1 MFTVYILFSYSLN
14 KFYVG
19 SCSNFERRFHEHN
32 SGQSKYTRAGMP
44 WVLVIKFDVSS
55 RKEAM
60 TLERKIKK
68 RGIQRFLDQA
78 G

>member
-1 MFTVYILFSYSLN
+1 LEVAQILSADFIN
-14 KFYVG
+14 TIPDKA
-19 SCSNFERRFHEHN
+19 N
-32 SGQSKYTRAGMP
+32 TRVGMP

-78 G
+78 K